1 MKIFDFKKKKADKLH
16 AEARQLHDDG
26 KDDEAIA
33 QYLAVIDLDPDKS
46 ETYYN
51 LGLIY
56 KYQGEWQKSFDLNQK
71 ANALNPEDESARW
84 NLAIAATALQN
95 WAVARKMWQAN
106 GITLDGSEGPIEV
119 DFGMTPVRLNP
130 DEHGE
135 VVWATRIDP
144 VRARIENIPF
154 PESGFRHGDVV
165 LHDGAAVGY
174 RNQGEREYPVFN
186 VLEMFTP
193 SSFTTRIATISI
205 ASESDIDALDEAFA
219 ATQSIYEDWT
229 QNVRT
234 LCRACSEGRPHE
246 EHDHELENASV
257 AERRIGIAVYPGDD
271 IEQILSQ
278 WQKTSG
284 GQILA
289 VESETAR

>member
-1 MKIFDFKKKKADKLH
+1 MKIFDFNKKKTEKLH
-16 AEARQLHDDG
+16 AEARQLHDEG
-26 KDDEAIA
+26 SIDEAITK
-33 QYLAVIDLDPDKS
+33 YLEVISLDPEKS
-46 ETYYN
+46 ESYYN

-95 WAVARKMWQAN
+95 WTVARQMWEEN
-106 GITLDGSEGPIEV
+106 GMALDGSEGPIEM

-130 DEHGE
+130 DDQGE

-174 RNQGEREYPVFN
+174 RKQGDHEYPVFN
-186 VLEMFTP
+186 VLEMFAP
-193 SSFTTRIATISI
+193 SSFATRIATVSI
-205 ASESDIDALDEAFA
+205 ESESDIDALEEAFA
-219 ATQSIYEDWT
+219 ATHSIYEDWT
-229 QNVRT
+229 QKCPYT
-234 LCRACSEGRPHE
+234 L
-246 EHDHELENASV
+246 
-257 AERRIGIAVYPGDD
+257 
-271 IEQILSQ
+271 
-278 WQKTSG
+278 SG
-284 GQILA
+284 L
-289 VESETAR
+289 